1 MPSNNRGATLKR
13 VERVGK
19 LWDRSLVRA
28 VFTTVSVIVLIAGF
42 VVYVSSRDG
51 VKLASSPAPALAP
64 TPNQTALYGK
74 PITVP
79 PQAVTTARKF
89 IQTAVLRTDVAAA
102 WTLVTPKV
110 RGGLT
115 RAQWNTGTIPVVPY
129 PREKF
134 GGAKFKIDR
143 SRQRDI
149 LFEVLL
155 SSHKLGVAPID
166 DFLELVPRGGRWLV
180 QHFAPRGVNPPVP
193 AAQP

>member
-1 MPSNNRGATLKR
+1 MPSNNRDATLTG

-28 VFTTVSVIVLIAGF
+28 VFTTISVIVLIAGF
-42 VVYVSSRDG
+42 VVYVSSRNG
-51 VKLASSPAPALAP
+51 VKLADSPGSPLAS
-64 TPNQTALYGK
+64 TPSQTALYGK
-74 PITVP
+74 PIAVP
-79 PQAVTTARKF
+79 PKAVATARKF

-102 WTLVTPKV
+102 WPLVTPKV

-129 PREKF
+129 PSEKF

-149 LFEVLL
+149 LIEVLL

-166 DFLELVPRGGRWLV
+166 DFIELVPRGGRWLV
-180 QHFAPRGVNPPVP
+180 QDFVPRGVNPPVP